1 MVTAHRVYTVDAEG
15 CRTLNVGSLL
25 AEHALWW
32 RACDD
37 GDAFILMPA
46 VMGTL
51 HGTSGRLPRSVVPS
65 PVSRGS
71 VSPKR
76 DAGAPLRQPQ
86 RDSHR

>member
-76 DAGAPLRQPQ
+76 DAGAAVKAAAAG
-86 RDSHR
+86 